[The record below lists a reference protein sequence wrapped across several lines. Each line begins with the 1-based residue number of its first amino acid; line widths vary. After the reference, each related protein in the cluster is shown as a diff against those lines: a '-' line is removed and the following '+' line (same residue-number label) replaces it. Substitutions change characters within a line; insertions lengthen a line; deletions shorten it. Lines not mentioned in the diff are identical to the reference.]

1 MAARGAAEK
10 TAILEGLK
18 LLFPAMFSP
27 DGKEWRIPI
36 QSNGERLEFKIALT
50 CAKEN
55 VGGQESTPLTI
66 PQVENAQIEFTEE
79 EIQKCRNYLKS
90 MGLL

>member
-1 MAARGAAEK
+1 MVRGQKEK
-10 TAILEGLK
+10 TAILIGLK

-55 VGGQESTPLTI
+55 VGGQESTPLAI

-79 EIQKCRNYLKS
+79 EIQKCRNYLKE

>member
-1 MAARGAAEK
+1 MVRGQKEK
-10 TAILEGLK
+10 VAILEGLK

-55 VGGQESTPLTI
+55 VGGQEYTPLAI
-66 PQVENAQIEFTEE
+66 PQVENGQIEFTEE
-79 EIQKCRNYLKS
+79 EIQKCRNYLKE